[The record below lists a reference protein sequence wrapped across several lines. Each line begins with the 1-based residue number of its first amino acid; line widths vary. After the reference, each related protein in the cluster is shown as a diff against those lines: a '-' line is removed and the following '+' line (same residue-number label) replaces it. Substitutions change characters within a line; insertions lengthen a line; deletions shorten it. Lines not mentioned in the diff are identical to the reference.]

1 MIDSLLVNNL
11 DQSNESKEG
20 NTNFKIIECEYLNN
34 NRFNGIIS
42 YIKRRTKDVVNG
54 KNDHLRLSAGSEI
67 PRYPLSNLLLNNG
80 NDIKKPYYSDVTSSE
95 EDAYIEFDFVN
106 RKINLTSYSIR
117 KISKKANHC
126 YPKTWKIIGSSD
138 HQNWEL
144 IDMQENNSQLNGSK
158 LCGHFK
164 CEINNKYYRYIRY
177 IQIGN
182 WSNQRQYN
190 YIGLTAI
197 EFFGSIMIQNGM

>member
-117 KISKKANHC
+117 KISKKSQ
-126 YPKTWKIIGSSD
+126 PLLSKD
-138 HQNWEL
+138 MEDNW
-144 IDMQENNSQLNGSK
+144 IK
-158 LCGHFK
+158 
-164 CEINNKYYRYIRY
+164 
-177 IQIGN
+177 
-182 WSNQRQYN
+182 
-190 YIGLTAI
+190 
-197 EFFGSIMIQNGM
+197 